1 MGELQTVSDIPS
13 IKVWNNQR
21 VVTFKDIDEV
31 HQRPSGTAR
40 KAFNR
45 NRKRFI
51 KDIDY
56 FIVTRSDFQKY
67 VKDTL
72 EIQKS
77 TKRTLENDNF
87 GNIPNRGITVLTE
100 TGYLMVVKPFTDDLS
115 WEVQRRLV
123 NGYFKGRE
131 MEQSIKAQQTKKQEQ
146 PQLPQ
151 KHEWLV
157 EHEDDFRW
165 ICRAFNFTRKQLYHQ
180 ILLEIDKKYNVDE
193 YKILYKSQVGHAAE
207 YIMEVVAYFENLREE
222 AEKVIFMYIEIKM
235 IEANKKNFALEW

>member
-1 MGELQTVSDIPS
+1 MGELQTVSNIPS

-31 HQRPSGTAR
+31 HQRPSGTA
-40 KAFNR
+40 KTAFNR

-51 KDIDY
+51 KGVDY

-115 WEVQRRLV
+115 WDVQRQLV
-123 NGYFKGRE
+123 NAYFKGRE
-131 MEQSIKAQQTKKQEQ
+131 LDQEIKAQTM
-146 PQLPQ
+146 Q
-151 KHEWLV
+151 KHYPSLKNTWLA
-157 EHEDDFRW
+157 ENEANFKF
-165 ICRAFNFTRKQLYHQ
+165 ICKAYGISRKELYHR
-180 ILLEIDKKYNVDE
+180 ILLEIGDTYNVDDYRVY
-193 YKILYKSQVGHAAE
+193 YKRDLGHAAE
-207 YIMEVVAYFENLREE
+207 YIMEVVAYYEELREE
-222 AEKVIFMYIEIKM
+222 AATIIGIHLYRIRQAPSRF
-235 IEANKKNFALEW
+235 FT